1 MGRGRV
7 QLKRIEN
14 SSTRHVTFSKRK
26 GGLLKKANEI
36 SVLCDAQVALILF
49 SCRGKL
55 TEFNS
60 PSSSMDSILERY
72 ERCSH
77 SEQLAGS
84 NNDSQG
90 NLSLELFKLTT
101 RAEVLQKNI
110 RNYEGEDLDPL
121 SLKELQSLEHQ
132 LENALKRIRTKKNQI
147 MIESISEKHRKEKAL
162 KDENNMLAKKL
173 KEKEKSLTNGV
184 GPRSR
189 QQTLRQCPFNF
200 NVSPPQ
206 LPPPPPPPTLTLGGA
221 CGEGGAMLQG
231 DDDAE
236 AEAEAG
242 PNNSVVMP
250 PWMMF
255 HHMPSSYI

>member
-14 SSTRHVTFSKRK
+14 SSSRHVTFSKRRN
-26 GGLLKKANEI
+26 GLLKKANEI
-36 SVLCDAQVALILF
+36 SVLCDAQVALIVF

-55 TEFNS
+55 TEFS
-60 PSSSMDSILERY
+60 SHSSSMDNILERY

-77 SEQLAGS
+77 SEQLAGTNS
-84 NNDSQG
+84 DSQG

-132 LENALKRIRTKKNQI
+132 LDNALKRIRMKKNQI
-147 MIESISEKHRKEKAL
+147 MMESISERHKMEKAL
-162 KDENNMLAKKL
+162 KDQNNMLAKKV
-173 KEKEKSLTNGV
+173 KEKEKKALIT
-184 GPRSR
+184 PP
-189 QQTLRQCPFNF
+189 QQYPFDF

-206 LPPPPPPPTLTLGGA
+206 LPSPPTLTLGGTRE
-221 CGEGGAMLQG
+221 EGGAMLVG
-231 DDDAE
+231 DNE

-242 PNNSVVMP
+242 PSNNIVMP

-255 HHMPSSYI
+255 HMTS

>member
-14 SSTRHVTFSKRK
+14 SSSRHVTFSKRRS
-26 GGLLKKANEI
+26 GLIKKANEI
-36 SVLCDAQVALILF
+36 SVLCDAQVALIVF
-49 SCRGKL
+49 NCRGKL

-60 PSSSMDSILERY
+60 HSSSMDSILERY
-72 ERCSH
+72 ERCSQ
-77 SEQLAGS
+77 SEQLAGT

-132 LENALKRIRTKKNQI
+132 LDTAIKRIRTKKNQI
-147 MIESISEKHRKEKAL
+147 MMETVSVEQKKEKAL

-173 KEKEKSLTNGV
+173 KEKEKSRINGV
-184 GPRSR
+184 DPRRR
-189 QQTLRQCPFNF
+189 QETLAQYPFNF

-206 LPPPPPPPTLTLGGA
+206 LLPPPTLTLGGA
-221 CGEGGAMLQG
+221 CGEEGGIAVE
-231 DDDAE
+231 DFE
-236 AEAEAG
+236 EAEAG
-242 PNNSVVMP
+242 PSNTIMP

-255 HHMPSSYI
+255 HMTT